1 MKHLTILFVSSVCAL
16 LAGCAA
22 PLDRTYVT
30 VSTNPPGAM
39 LLAADN
45 SVLGQEPMRIYWMPQ
60 EITAIGPNQWQT
72 MTLTAVWPS
81 GSRTTTSFT
90 YQGEMLQ
97 ELNGVIVRN
106 MNDPNL
112 HLDMANANQVMQLRQ
127 QQQMIEQQSMDNLMR
142 SMQTNSLI
150 NTLQGIESRL
160 PPPYYGY

>member
-45 SVLGQEPMRIYWMPQ
+45 SVLGQEPMRSYWMPQ

-72 MTLTAVWPS
+72 MTLTAV
-81 GSRTTTSFT
+81 
-90 YQGEMLQ
+90 
-97 ELNGVIVRN
+97 
-106 MNDPNL
+106 
-112 HLDMANANQVMQLRQ
+112 
-127 QQQMIEQQSMDNLMR
+127 
-142 SMQTNSLI
+142 
-150 NTLQGIESRL
+150 
-160 PPPYYGY
+160 